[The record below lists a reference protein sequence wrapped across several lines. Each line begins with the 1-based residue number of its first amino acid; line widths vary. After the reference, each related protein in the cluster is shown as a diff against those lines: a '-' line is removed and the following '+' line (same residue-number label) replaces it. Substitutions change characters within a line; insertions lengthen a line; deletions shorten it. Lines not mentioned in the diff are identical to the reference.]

1 MDRVL
6 GWNGYCGFYMS
17 NQRLGRFLGG
27 LVLGSVV
34 GTVVGLLV
42 APRSGKET
50 RQLLKK
56 SAEALPE
63 LAEDLSINV
72 QVQANRLSGSALRNW
87 DETLIRLKEAISAG
101 LEASQQQQTLY
112 NPEAQNP
119 LPESSKTTGEP

>member
-1 MDRVL
+1 
-6 GWNGYCGFYMS
+6 MS

-63 LAEDLSINV
+63 LAEDLSTNV
-72 QVQANRLSGSALRNW
+72 QIQANRLSGSALRNW
-87 DETLIRLKEAISAG
+87 DETLVRLKEAISAG

-112 NPEAQNP
+112 PREAPNPF
-119 LPESSKTTGEP
+119 PESSKTPGER

>member
-1 MDRVL
+1 MGRVR

-17 NQRLGRFLGG
+17 NQRLGRFFGG

-34 GTVVGLLV
+34 GVVVGVLV

-63 LAEDLSINV
+63 
-72 QVQANRLSGSALRNW
+72 
-87 DETLIRLKEAISAG
+87 
-101 LEASQQQQTLY
+101 
-112 NPEAQNP
+112 
-119 LPESSKTTGEP
+119 TGGGFIH